1 MEFIIHPEP
10 DPEEQDAVALAL
22 ERLFG
27 ADELPLAY
35 RSRWRAEGVAE
46 NLDSDESSGL
56 TTLATQEAGNVTGQT

>member
-1 MEFIIHPEP
+1 MEFSIRPEP
-10 DPEEQDAVALAL
+10 NPEEQDAVALAL
-22 ERLFG
+22 ERLFAAG
-27 ADELPLAY
+27 ALPLAY